1 MAEQTSYGQQDI
13 FIKIDTIKGESRND
27 KHKDEIDVESFSW
40 GMTQGGTMH
49 KSGGGGAGRVQV
61 EDLTFVHRVDA
72 ASPLLWLACM
82 GGTHIKE
89 ATLTA
94 CKAGGDPLG
103 YLKIKMSEVLVKSA
117 KPAGSGE
124 QDKTLE
130 SVSLNFAKVDIEFTP
145 QGEDG
150 KPGGPIKGGFDI
162 AANKK
167 A

>member
-1 MAEQTSYGQQDI
+1 MAEQASYGQQDI
-13 FIKIDTIKGESRND
+13 FIKIDGIKGESRD
-27 KHKDEIDVESFSW
+27 AKHKDEIDVESFSW

-49 KSGGGGAGRVQV
+49 KAGGGGAGKVQV
-61 EDLTFVHRVDA
+61 EDLTFVHRVDG

-82 GGTHIKE
+82 QGKHIKE

-94 CKAGGDPLG
+94 RKAGEEALE

-117 KPAGSGE
+117 QPQGSGE

-130 SVSLNFAKVDIEFTP
+130 SVSLNFAKVEVEFTP
-145 QGEDG
+145 QGADG
-150 KPGGPIKGGFDI
+150 KPGGPVKGGFDI